1 VREKK
6 YFIGITILAIVVV
19 LNLPLSMSMRIKAGS
34 RDNIAAPFQNVMS
47 LLLNKGREVILFL
60 GKAREAVGE
69 NERMLEELAV
79 LRERIRSL
87 EAIER
92 ENEDLRDLFNFS
104 SRSECKLILCKVI
117 TRGDISGWWQT
128 ITLNKGTDSGIA
140 RNMAVI
146 TTEGLI
152 GRTMDVSRR
161 TCDVL
166 LISDPSCKVACR
178 ISRMGAVGIVRGTG
192 ISVKGDTR
200 LEMLSSLGRWR
211 MEYISMD
218 EEMRIHDKVVTSGFG
233 GVYPEGLLVGYVI
246 KKDIDQSGLY
256 QSAEI
261 VPAAEMRTL
270 RYVFVVVK

>member
-1 VREKK
+1 MREKK
-6 YFIGITILAIVVV
+6 CFIWITLLAIVVV

-69 NERMLEELAV
+69 KERMLELAV

-92 ENEDLRDLFNFS
+92 ENEDLRNLFNFS
-104 SRSECKLILCKVI
+104 SRSECKLVLGEVI
-117 TRGDISGWWQT
+117 ARGDISGWWQT

-146 TTEGLI
+146 TMEGLI

-178 ISRMGAVGIVRGTG
+178 ISRTEAVGIVRGTG
-192 ISVKGDTR
+192 ISAKGDTR
-200 LEMLSSLGRWR
+200 LEMLSSLGHWR

-218 EEMRIHDKVVTSGFG
+218 EEVRIHDKVVTSGFG
-233 GVYPEGLLVGYVI
+233 RVYPEGLLVGYVT
-246 KKDIDQSGLY
+246 KKDVDPSGLY